1 MIGAA
6 PPCPARPSRPKVPA
20 AVKLLVVTQDP
31 RVTLQITSALAD
43 DADVRIM
50 EVRTPQRALQQIDDV
65 GGWDIVL
72 GDADTAPTGGFYLA
86 REMKA
91 REQMG
96 QVVPPIVLLIARDQ
110 DKFLAKWSKA
120 DAYVKKPVDPF
131 DFHQVVEALIGGTE
145 VPELPGVGS
154 TARVPD
160 AVTDVEGD
168 QPASIASAGP

>member
-1 MIGAA
+1 M
-6 PPCPARPSRPKVPA
+6 
-20 AVKLLVVTQDP
+20 KLLVVTQDP
-31 RVTLQITSALAD
+31 RVSLQITSALAGD
-43 DADVRIM
+43 DQVQIM
-50 EVRTPQRALQQIDDV
+50 EVRTPQRALQQVDDV

-86 REMKA
+86 RELKA

-96 QVVPPIVLLIARDQ
+96 REVPPIVLLIARDQ

-120 DAYVKKPVDPF
+120 DAYVKKPLDPF
-131 DFHQVVEALIGGTE
+131 DFHQVVEAVIAGTE

-160 AVTDVEGD
+160 AVTDIEGD
-168 QPASIASAGP
+168 QPASIATAGP